1 MIQYIASGYTDARER
16 VILWRVGEYQYKLE
30 VANNVEM
37 RINEEY
43 TDAIKI
49 FDKMVVVF
57 D

>member
-30 VANNVEM
+30 VANKVEM

-43 TDAIKI
+43 TDAMKI
-49 FDKMVVVF
+49 FDKMVVVI